1 MDRDA
6 LAAFYRGYI
15 ACLNARDWDR
25 LGDFVAGDVRYGDEA
40 IGLAGYRAML
50 EGDVA
55 AIPDLRFRIA
65 LLAVDP
71 PWIAARLDFDCTPAG
86 ALFGL
91 NVDGRRFP
99 RTCSIAWRAA
109 ASRRCCRSSTRRRSP
124 RSSDRRL

>member
-25 LGDFVAGDVRYGDEA
+25 LGDFVAGEVRYGDEA
-40 IGLAGYRAML
+40 VGLAGYRAML

-55 AIPDLRFRIA
+55 AIPDLQFRIA

-91 NVDGRRFP
+91 NVDGRRVAFSENVFY
-99 RTCSIAWRAA
+99 RVEGGRIAEVLSVIDKAA
-109 ASRRCCRSSTRRRSP
+109 VAAQ
-124 RSSDRRL
+124 L

>member
-15 ACLNARDWDR
+15 VCLNARDWDR
-25 LGDFVAGDVRYGDEA
+25 LGDFVAGEVRYGDEA

-71 PWIAARLDFDCTPAG
+71 PWIAVRLDFDCTPAG
-86 ALFGL
+86 VLFGL
-91 NVDGRRFP
+91 NVDGRRVAFSENVFY
-99 RTCSIAWRAA
+99 RVEGGRIAEVLSVIDKAA
-109 ASRRCCRSSTRRRSP
+109 VAAQ
-124 RSSDRRL
+124 L